1 MSSGNERL
9 CMKAGL
15 LQMDLCDLQ
24 PRTNDHWQLLH
35 FMSEVNIICVI
46 HTYTVHT
53 MYYTEVDNTAIA
65 SENFHSEMAKLLQII
80 TKETL
85 CNIELNVK
93 F

>member
-35 FMSEVNIICVI
+35 FMSEVNI
-46 HTYTVHT
+46 
-53 MYYTEVDNTAIA
+53 
-65 SENFHSEMAKLLQII
+65 
-80 TKETL
+80 
-85 CNIELNVK
+85 NV
-93 F
+93 